1 MKAQLDKE
9 EKSRQQLERQV
20 INLRKSTQKSFDK
33 AQKQRTKLSQTVDL
47 VEARRGKNEDRVR
60 SLEVEVD
67 SLKQFTGM
75 PELDNEGNL
84 NNPQALA

>member
-1 MKAQLDKE
+1 M
-9 EKSRQQLERQV
+9 
-20 INLRKSTQKSFDK
+20 
-33 AQKQRTKLSQTVDL
+33 SQTVDL